1 MTAVRVTIQPY
12 TINAQA
18 LSGLGIFTGSG
29 PGCDATGTGTA
40 FASWASLG
48 TPLGIQ
54 YVNNGTQ
61 FLMVTNGAT
70 VTAANVLVGRKG
82 GGGFLPA
89 YNQTATTIAIPASTT
104 MPIPIGPLSVQD
116 FTQTDASQY
125 SGALSPA
132 GVIGT
137 AGVGMTC
144 IDFTNT
150 TTLAVRLYQLIPAV
164 P

>member
-18 LSGLGIFTGSG
+18 LSGLGIAQGSG
-29 PGCDATGTGTA
+29 PGCDATATGTA

-48 TPLGIQ
+48 SPLGIQ
-54 YVNNGTQ
+54 YVNNGSQ
-61 FLMVTNGAT
+61 FLLVTNGAT
-70 VTAANVLVGRKG
+70 ATAANVLVGRKG

-89 YNQTATTIAIPASTT
+89 FNQATTTITIGASVT
-104 MPIPIGPLSVQD
+104 MPIPIGPFSVQD
-116 FTQTDASQY
+116 YTQQDSSQF
-125 SGALSPA
+125 SGAPG

>member
-1 MTAVRVTIQPY
+1 MARVTISPY

-18 LSGLGIFTGSG
+18 LSGLGIFQGTG
-29 PGCDATGTGTA
+29 PGCDATATGTA
-40 FASWASLG
+40 FATWSSLG
-48 TPLGIQ
+48 SPLGVQ

-61 FLMVTNGAT
+61 FLLVTNGAT
-70 VTAANVLVGRKG
+70 ATAANVLVGRKG

-89 YNQTATTIAIPASTT
+89 FNQAATTITIPASTT
-104 MPIPIGPLSVQD
+104 MPIPIGPFSVQD
-116 FTQTDASQY
+116 FTQADASQY
-125 SGALSPA
+125 SGAPG

-137 AGVGMTC
+137 TGVGMTC